1 MIVNFFN
8 STLNF
13 NIDLSNIDLSDK
25 DFYFVDK
32 NSNVISIKA
41 IKPTLIENNSYNIDE
56 TSKGIYLFYRYKD
69 ESFNTIDF
77 TNNINMNYN
86 SKTYYG
92 GYYNFTSTPNFYHS
106 FTSTAGNQSTV
117 LIYNNAIL
125 SEINKPSIIYNIA
138 DISELN
144 NCIIEPETITK
155 NTETDIKIHTF
166 ENYVFNNVPKIT
178 IDNIEYQFTLENDY
192 YIYRYSNGNINSII
206 AIAEEYIEEVE
217 TIDLLS
223 IADLQ
228 HCIIEPIEITKNK
241 KINITLTCENGYTFQ
256 FTPLIT
262 IDGYTHDFSKNDDNN
277 IAYYEY
283 TNGNITKINGI
294 GISETKIEENYGL
307 ITLYK
312 PDKEVLKDLPEL
324 VLYQDKPNNQDT
336 NIVDIPKY
344 IVNYFTLPLDI
355 ETNEFKYMS
364 FGGNISGLQCR
375 YINDNEYEIDFG
387 NIDLTGFYQNL
398 VDYES
403 EVNIYLPYLNTIT
416 LPTDKVIDK
425 TINLVYRID
434 LLTGLFIAIIKS
446 NNVIIHSV
454 NGKMSK
460 NIPYIN
466 TDKEYN
472 SLVNGNLDGA
482 FLMNDKVPKI
492 IFNSKTMIENI
503 VNSKTETVKLDTLS
517 GFNSIENLQI
527 VKSDNMLSSDIDQIK
542 NILSNGIIF

>member
-13 NIDLSNIDLSDK
+13 TIDLSDIDLTDK
-25 DFYFVDK
+25 DFYFIDK
-32 NSNVISIKA
+32 KSSVISIKA
-41 IKPTLIENNSYNIDE
+41 VKPTLIENKSYNIDE
-56 TSKGIYLFYRYKD
+56 TSTGIYLFYRYKD
-69 ESFNTIDF
+69 ESFNNVDF
-77 TNNINMNYN
+77 VNNLNMNY
-86 SKTYYG
+86 KDKIYYG
-92 GYYNFTSTPNFYHS
+92 GYYIFQYTPNFYHS
-106 FTSTAGNQSTV
+106 FTSTIDNQSTV
-117 LIYNNAIL
+117 LIYNNAFIT
-125 SEINKPSIIYNIA
+125 EINKPSITYNIS
-138 DISELN
+138 DISNLN

-155 NTETDIKIHTF
+155 NTETDIKIYTF
-166 ENYVFNNVPKIT
+166 DNYIFNDTPKIT
-178 IDNIEYQFTLENDY
+178 IDNIEYKFTLENDY
-192 YIYRYSNGNINSII
+192 YIFHYTTGEINSII
-206 AIAEEYIEEVE
+206 AIAEEHIEEIE
-217 TIDLLS
+217 TIDILS

-228 HCIIEPIEITKNK
+228 HCTIEPVEIVKNK
-241 KINITLTCENGYTFQ
+241 KTDIVITCENGYTFQ

-262 IDGYTHDFSKNDDNN
+262 INGYTHDFSKNSDNTV
-277 IAYYEY
+277 AYYEY
-283 TNGNITKINGI
+283 TNGNITKINAI

-324 VLYQDKPNNQDT
+324 VLYQDKPNSQNT

-355 ETNEFKYMS
+355 ESNDYKYMS
-364 FGGNISGLQCR
+364 FGGNISGLQCK
-375 YINDNEYEIDFG
+375 YINDNIYEIDFG

-403 EVNIYLPYLNTIT
+403 EVSIYLPYLNTIT

-434 LLTGLFIAIIKS
+434 LLTGLFIAVIKA

-472 SLVNGNLDGA
+472 SLINGNLDGA

-503 VNSKTETVKLDTLS
+503 VNSKSETVKLNTLS

-527 VKSDNMLSSDIDQIK
+527 VKSENMLSSDIDQIK
-542 NILSNGIIF
+542 NILSIGIIF